1 MASKPASAIASR
13 TDIVF
18 MVPRGSDIP
27 LPTYRPRGPRALR
40 AAPRRARMRRMT
52 APASAPAPGATPR
65 PPRPLRY
72 FCIDVESSGA
82 VPGLF
87 NLLSIGCVAI
97 DPGPPLRPADELY
110 VELRPTFAG
119 FDPGAMAVN
128 GLDRAALER
137 DGLDPAEALRRLTA
151 FVDAR
156 RPEDGRAIF
165 VGHNA
170 PFDWAMVNF
179 YYHHFGL
186 KNPFGYSALD
196 TKALAMGALALP
208 WPDTNKETL
217 ERLLVLP
224 PQDASQIHRADYDA
238 RYQALI
244 FCKLMERIFP

>member
-1 MASKPASAIASR
+1 MTPAAASPA
-13 TDIVF
+13 
-18 MVPRGSDIP
+18 
-27 LPTYRPRGPRALR
+27 
-40 AAPRRARMRRMT
+40 
-52 APASAPAPGATPR
+52 
-65 PPRPLRY
+65 PPRPRVLRY
-72 FCIDVESSGA
+72 FCIDVESSGS

-87 NLLSIGCVAI
+87 NLLSIGCVAV
-97 DPGPPLRPADELY
+97 DPGPPLVPGAELY

-137 DGLDPAEALRRLTA
+137 DGLDPAVALGRLTE
-151 FVDAR
+151 FVNAH
-156 RPEDGRAIF
+156 RPEDARAIF

-170 PFDWAMVNF
+170 PFDWAMVNY

-196 TKALAMGALALP
+196 TKALAMGALALT

-217 ERLLVLP
+217 ERILQLP

-244 FCKLMERIFP
+244 FCKLMARIFP